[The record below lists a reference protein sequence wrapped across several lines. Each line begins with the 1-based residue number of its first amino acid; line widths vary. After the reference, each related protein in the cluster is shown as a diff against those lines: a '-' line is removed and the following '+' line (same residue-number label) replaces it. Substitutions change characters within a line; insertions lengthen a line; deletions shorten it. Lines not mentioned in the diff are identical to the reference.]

1 MYDCVKETKHMK
13 SCYQFNLPLIFQF
26 LITTKEI
33 EKLGNF
39 KSHVY
44 KNTSRTKLKFARVFS
59 GINYLESYVSQISK
73 TYPTS

>member
-39 KSHVY
+39 KVTFIKTHPGPNLSLPEF
-44 KNTSRTKLKFARVFS
+44 SLILISLKVTF
-59 GINYLESYVSQISK
+59 LK
-73 TYPTS
+73 